1 MLEQVI
7 SFTQIQLEEAM
18 KPFRLEGHFPDQ
30 SHIPERAPVLLDTG
44 IPHIVVSGS
53 EKSTIPINVP
63 GSISSLLA
71 GEKIQFGVFHFLNS
85 KVWCCSF
92 CYFSVML
99 RISLQLNHLCV
110 RDAFSSFTLGRC
122 SHLLATYSIE
132 FSVVSSFKCPND
144 GTQVRDNSCFTLS

>member
-1 MLEQVI
+1 MEQVV

-44 IPHIVVSGS
+44 IPHIAVSGS

-71 GEKIQFGVFHFLNS
+71 GEKIQFGEFKSLVPFILLF
-85 KVWCCSF
+85 F
-92 CYFSVML
+92 CYDGNFTAVE
-99 RISLQLNHLCV
+99 
-110 RDAFSSFTLGRC
+110 SF
-122 SHLLATYSIE
+122 
-132 FSVVSSFKCPND
+132 V
-144 GTQVRDNSCFTLS
+144 LS